1 MVVCREKAELL
12 ETFEISLKQSW
23 NLPSCLVAGVT
34 AVNWSTIANAAIKIT
49 ILLIVVARFFSQKK
63 TRTASIRDKERS
75 DGLTSQHR

>member
-1 MVVCREKAELL
+1 MVQMCREKAELL
-12 ETFEISLKQSW
+12 ETFETFLKQNL

-63 TRTASIRDKERS
+63 PAQLRS
-75 DGLTSQHR
+75 EIKSVVMV